1 MVDCLSGLIS
11 QSLTVFS
18 DVRKH
23 LELCLKS
30 LLFHSLSWSQNLRVR
45 KCCLLNC
52 YYSGPS
58 VQNQLEAGSRC
69 DIWHISV
76 CISVYFYGHIS
87 DAAAGCFCVVAAQT
101 VKNLCI
107 YSHVGFYLFP
117 SFVNAEF
124 ACPLSSP
131 LFSSCPTSYLTLP
144 GLQVVTPRSPEAA
157 DKHPAAVV
165 RVRVRVTSLPA
176 ANPEFYF
183 FLISLRESSQR
194 AQWS

>member
-1 MVDCLSGLIS
+1 MLDCLSGLIS

-30 LLFHSLSWSQNLRVR
+30 FLFHSLSWSQNLRVR

-58 VQNQLEAGSRC
+58 VQNQVEAGSRC

-76 CISVYFYGHIS
+76 VYFYGHIS
-87 DAAAGCFCVVAAQT
+87 DAAAGFFCFVAAQT
-101 VKNLCI
+101 VKNMCI

-117 SFVNAEF
+117 SFVNTEF
-124 ACPLSSP
+124 ACHLSSN
-131 LFSSCPTSYLTLP
+131 LFSSCPTCYLTLP

-157 DKHPAAVV
+157 DKSPAAVD
-165 RVRVRVTSLPA
+165 RVRVALPC
-176 ANPEFYF
+176 
-183 FLISLRESSQR
+183 S
-194 AQWS
+194 